1 MIIQKNKKN
10 GNDVFPLSA
19 ALYTAWKQQCI
30 DDYQSNSRAEF
41 QLFKFRYECKESII
55 LYSSKM
61 LDNGRS
67 IEDHIESRKNN
78 IYILFLYML
87 FNNIY
92 FTISF
97 YSAVHVISK
106 LFDSSSR
113 SLSSSIPFSHAFIT
127 NNNIYKDTIEI
138 FAENLV
144 MDELQ
149 ILLSIF
155 LPGKVFNG
163 INAKGDYSSKS
174 SIDLIKK
181 TLQKNYPENY
191 YNVDN
196 NVRGKEE
203 ELNTILRNWT
213 KTSNNSFKLFKKV
226 LLIMNTNFEYE
237 NAACKV
243 IIFLLLK
250 LNNVILFR
258 CSKPSDNNEQNC
270 ILCKICKVHH
280 FW

>member
-1 MIIQKNKKN
+1 MILQKNKKN

-106 LFDSSSR
+106 LFDSSTR
-113 SLSSSIPFSHAFIT
+113 TLSHSIPFAHAFIIK
-127 NNNIYKDTIEI
+127 NKIYKDTIDI
-138 FAENLV
+138 FTENLD

-149 ILLSIF
+149 ICMGIF
-155 LPGKVFNG
+155 LPREVFNT
-163 INAKGDYSSKS
+163 INCEKTYNSKLC
-174 SIDLIKK
+174 INRIQDKLKII
-181 TLQKNYPENY
+181 YPENY
-191 YNVDN
+191 YKVDN
-196 NVRGKEE
+196 NLRANEKQ
-203 ELNTILRNWT
+203 LNIILRNWT
-213 KTSNNSFKLFKKV
+213 SSSNNSFKLFNKV
-226 LLIMNTNFEYE
+226 LSMMDTNLEYE
-237 NAACKV
+237 KAACKN
-243 IIFLLLK
+243 IIIIILK
-250 LNNVILFR
+250 LNNVLSFR
-258 CSKPSDNNEQNC
+258 CSKPTDNNEQNC

>member
-1 MIIQKNKKN
+1 
-10 GNDVFPLSA
+10 
-19 ALYTAWKQQCI
+19 
-30 DDYQSNSRAEF
+30 
-41 QLFKFRYECKESII
+41 
-55 LYSSKM
+55 
-61 LDNGRS
+61 
-67 IEDHIESRKNN
+67 
-78 IYILFLYML
+78 
-87 FNNIY
+87 
-92 FTISF
+92 
-97 YSAVHVISK
+97 
-106 LFDSSSR
+106 
-113 SLSSSIPFSHAFIT
+113 
-127 NNNIYKDTIEI
+127 
-138 FAENLV
+138 

-181 TLQKNYPENY
+181 TLQENYPENY

-203 ELNTILRNWT
+203 ELITILRNWT
-213 KTSNNSFKLFKKV
+213 KSSNNSFKLFKKV

-243 IIFLLLK
+243 IIFLILK

-258 CSKPSDNNEQNC
+258 CSKPSDNNEQNR